1 MNGLG
6 NKMTEVRGI
15 GMGQGLQTNH
25 PVDLKALSVG
35 ERFLP
40 ESCALMSSVEVRTLD
55 SLLKSRTVTGF
66 SSGAGKKVGLKR
78 KEGRMV

>member
-35 ERFLP
+35 ERFFARELC
-40 ESCALMSSVEVRTLD
+40 SDVI
-55 SLLKSRTVTGF
+55 
-66 SSGAGKKVGLKR
+66 SGG
-78 KEGRMV
+78 